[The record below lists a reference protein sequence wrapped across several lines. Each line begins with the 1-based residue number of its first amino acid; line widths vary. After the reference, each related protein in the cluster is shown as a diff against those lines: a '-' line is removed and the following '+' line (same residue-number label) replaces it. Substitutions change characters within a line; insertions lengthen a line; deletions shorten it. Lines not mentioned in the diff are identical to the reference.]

1 LVERLLQGR
10 RATPM
15 AQSRAMVWTGAKTF
29 RLEQRS
35 LPEPGP
41 GQVRVAVHACGV
53 CMTEVHS
60 LEGYF
65 TIREPPMVLGHEW
78 GGVVEAVGSG
88 VADIAIGTPVA
99 GAGMGGYADHAVVS
113 ADRVFPLP
121 AGVPLDE
128 AAFVEPLACL
138 IRAVENGPIQ
148 PGSSA
153 LVTGAG
159 PMGLVLLQLVQ
170 RAGAGVLV
178 SEPAAARRE
187 LALRLGA

>member
-1 LVERLLQGR
+1 
-10 RATPM
+10 M
-15 AQSRAMVWTGAKTF
+15 AQSRAMVWTGGRAF
-29 RLEQRS
+29 RLENRP

-65 TIREPPMVLGHEW
+65 TIREPPIVLGHEW
-78 GGVVEAVGSG
+78 GGVVESVGSG
-88 VADIAIGTPVA
+88 VADVAIGTPVA
-99 GAGMGGYADHAVVS
+99 GAGLGGYADHAVVG
-113 ADRVFPLP
+113 ANRVFPLP

-138 IRAVENGPIQ
+138 VAAMERGAVP
-148 PGSSA
+148 PDSAA

-159 PMGLVLLQLVQ
+159 PMGLVLLQLIRQ
-170 RAGAGVLV
+170 AGARVLV